1 MTTRLG
7 LDLGTNSI
15 GWCLLDLDG
24 EGNPAAIL
32 KTGVRIFADGRDKQS
47 KISLK
52 ATRRAVRSARRRRDR
67 FIQRQNHLINTLVK
81 FGFMPK
87 DAAERQSLA
96 FKDPYPIRKQALDTE
111 TAPFDMGRAF
121 FHINQRRGFKSN
133 RKSADNEAGV
143 VKQSVADLELKLID
157 AKARTIGEF
166 LADRLSKRETV
177 RARRL
182 GQKTSDLYEFYPNRA
197 MLEKEFDTLWKKQ
210 KSFRPDFYTSAAHDA
225 IKGAIFFQRPLK
237 PQEVGKCSFLPDED
251 RIAKARPSFQRFRI
265 YQELSNLAWI
275 DRDGHAHRINES
287 LALRDSLF
295 NELEHK
301 TKLEFNKMRTILKK
315 QGVVDYDPAFNL
327 ESDLRKHLVG
337 NETSCTMRKA
347 EMMGT
352 RWDELSED
360 EQDELIALLLDDEQD
375 DEQVRDILIK
385 KHHLS
390 EDRAKSCLDAPLP
403 AGHGSL
409 SKAAIDKI
417 LPILRDQDSTDYY
430 SAVQEA
436 GLGEN
441 DSNAPLHDRLDYYG
455 KALTGHVM
463 GESNDPE
470 DTDEKRYGT
479 ISNPSVHIALNQ
491 VRAVVN
497 ELIERFGKPDEISL
511 EIGRDLPLGAERRNK
526 LEREQKEGLKKNIR
540 ARKEILK
547 HDLQDSRENR
557 QKFQLW
563 EQLAKDP
570 TERCCPFTGKVISIA
585 KLFSADVEIEHLLP
599 FSDSYDDSMANKTVC
614 FREANREKGKR
625 SPYDA
630 FGHSPE
636 GYDWQEIL
644 ERAKN
649 LPKAKM
655 WRFLPDAMTRYEA
668 EGGFLGKQLT
678 DNSYISRYTRK
689 YLSTIVPENKIWVVT
704 GRLTALLRRHWG
716 LNSILS
722 GHNSED
728 GKPAKKS
735 RNDHRHHAVDAVVV
749 GVTSRGMLQSVSRAA
764 RRSEKLDMARLID
777 GKRSDG
783 KHLIDGN
790 IDPWDGFRDEVKKHI
805 DAITVSHRVRKTI
818 QGQLHED
825 TAYGLITYNSMGRS
839 QVVYKVP
846 VEKFGEAKQ
855 IKQIR
860 DNIIRNAL
868 LDVTAGLSGKDF
880 TDAVR
885 NWCHHR
891 GIRSLRICKPL
902 SVIPIKDRNGDIY
915 KAYKGGGNAYME
927 IYADPKTGKWQS
939 EIVSTFAVNQKN
951 FTPQW
956 HNTNPAAKMLM
967 RLRINDLILF
977 KDTGDICRIQTL
989 SGTMITLAPH
999 NEANVDA
1006 RNRDKDDPF
1015 KFFAVSAPTL
1025 QKRGGVKLHI
1035 SPTGRLSEGR

>member
-52 ATRRAVRSARRRRDR
+52 ATRRAARSARRRRDR

-96 FKDPYPIRKQALDTE
+96 FKDPYPIRKQALDAE
-111 TAPFDMGRAF
+111 TDPFDMGRAF
-121 FHINQRRGFKSN
+121 FHLNQRRGFKSN

-182 GQKTSDLYEFYPNRA
+182 GQKTSDLYDLYPNRA
-197 MLEKEFDTLWKKQ
+197 MLEKEFDTLWEKQ
-210 KSFRPDFYTSAAHDA
+210 KSSRPDLYTSAAHDA
-225 IKGAIFFQRPLK
+225 IKKAIFFQRPLK
-237 PQEVGKCSFLPDED
+237 PQEVGKCLFLPDED

-352 RWDELSED
+352 CWDELSED

-385 KHHLS
+385 EHHLS
-390 EDRAKSCLDAPLP
+390 EDRAKSCLDARLP

-417 LPILRDQDSTDYY
+417 LPVLRDQGLNYY
-430 SAVQEA
+430 EAVKEA
-436 GLGEN
+436 GLGEHN
-441 DSNAPLHDRLDYYG
+441 LYDSNAPLHDRLDYYG
-455 KALTGHVM
+455 KALTGHVIGGS
-463 GESNDPE
+463 GEPKDAKN
-470 DTDEKRYGT
+470 DEKYYGT
-479 ISNPSVHIALNQ
+479 ITNPSVHIALNQ
-491 VRAVVN
+491 VRAVIN
-497 ELIERFGKPDEISL
+497 ELIERFGKPDEIAL
-511 EIGRDLPLGAERRNK
+511 EIGRDLPLGAEGKRDLQRFQ
-526 LEREQKEGLKKNIR
+526 REGLDKNNR
-540 ARKEILK
+540 AREEILK
-547 HDLQDSRENR
+547 HGLQDSRENR

-570 TERCCPFTGKVISIA
+570 TERCCPFTGKVIPIA

-599 FSDSYDDSMANKTVC
+599 FSDTLDDSMANKTVC

-625 SPYDA
+625 SPYEA

-636 GYDWQEIL
+636 GYDWQAIL
-644 ERAKN
+644 ERTKN
-649 LPKAKM
+649 LPKSKK
-655 WRFLPDAMTRYEA
+655 WRFLPDAMTQYEA
-668 EGGFLGKQLT
+668 EGGFLERQLNDT
-678 DNSYISRYTRK
+678 RYISRYTRK

-704 GRLTALLRRHWG
+704 GRLTALLRGHWG

-722 GHNSED
+722 GHNSEGD
-728 GKPAKKS
+728 KPAKKS
-735 RNDHRHHAVDAVVV
+735 RDDHRHHAVDAVVV
-749 GVTSRGMLQSVSRAA
+749 GMTSRGMLQSVSRAA
-764 RRSEKLDMARLID
+764 RRSEELDIARLFD
-777 GKRSDG
+777 DR
-783 KHLIDGN
+783 
-790 IDPWDGFRDEVKKHI
+790 IDPWDGFRDAVKEHI
-805 DAITVSHRVRKTI
+805 DAIIVSHRARKKD
-818 QGQLHED
+818 QGQLHND
-825 TAYGLITYNSMGRS
+825 TAYGLIDHQSKGAS
-839 QVVYKVP
+839 QVVHKVP
-846 VEKFGEAKQ
+846 VESFSKEDDIEK
-855 IKQIR
+855 IR
-860 DNIIRNAL
+860 DNSIRNAL
-868 LDVTAGLSGKDF
+868 LNATAGLSGKDF
-880 TDAVR
+880 EEAVR
-885 NWCHHR
+885 NWCHQHN
-891 GIRSLRICKPL
+891 IRSLRICETL
-902 SVIPIKDRNGDIY
+902 SVIPIKDKNGVAY
-915 KAYKGGGNAYME
+915 KAYKGDANAYME

-939 EIVSTFAVNQKN
+939 EIISTFNANTPG
-951 FTPQW
+951 FIPQW
-956 HNTNPAAKMLM
+956 RKAHPAAKMLM
-967 RLRINDLILF
+967 RIRINDMILF
-977 KDTGDICRIQTL
+977 KDTGEICRVQKMSGAEITL
-989 SGTMITLAPH
+989 SPH

-1015 KFFAVSAPTL
+1015 KFIRISPSSI
-1025 QKRGGVKLHI
+1025 QKRDGVKLHI